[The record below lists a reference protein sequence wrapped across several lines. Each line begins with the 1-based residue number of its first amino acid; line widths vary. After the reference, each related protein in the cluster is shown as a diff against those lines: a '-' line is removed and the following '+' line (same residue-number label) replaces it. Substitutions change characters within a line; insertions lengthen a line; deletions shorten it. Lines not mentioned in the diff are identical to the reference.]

1 MRETMPESLFC
12 ETKDGIL
19 CLRPLDEWD
28 ERSQQDLSDRIRG
41 RLAVGGRCFL
51 VDLSHTLHIRYQVLA
66 DLKRLYGDVR
76 RAGGELVLA
85 APSSYLLE
93 ILAAGDVP
101 RTIPVYPSEAS
112 AAMGISH
119 ASAAS
124 FVVPQEGERRGSGLG
139 I

>member
-1 MRETMPESLFC
+1 VRETMPDTLFC
-12 ETKDGIL
+12 DTRDGIL
-19 CLRPLDEWD
+19 RLQPTDEWD
-28 ERSQQDLSDRIRG
+28 ERSQQELSDRIRG
-41 RLAVGGRCFL
+41 QLVVGVRCFL
-51 VDLSHTLHIRYQVLA
+51 VDMTHTIHIRYQVLA

-139 I
+139 V